1 MLACGTV
8 FFPGLFFITRKLLK
22 SAFKSWNDA
31 DVVAVAVLCPCHSTT
46 IVGFNIATASSDPQ
60 TVWFGAPCMS
70 YIYTMYLSNYHSQK
84 VKGHEAYKKHSLF
97 TIKLFLLR
105 HPLLVVHH
113 MVLLTVFM
121 PITLDCSSYPGN
133 CLNQLSKVGMMQM
146 CLRLLSSVH
155 ATLATIV
162 GFIIATASSDVMSD
176 RHRLTNEFVWFG
188 APYMAFDIYAMY
200 LSNYHSE
207 KVKGHEAY
215 RKHSLLTIKL
225 FLLRHPLLVVHH
237 MVLLTVFMPITLFL
251 RTGLGGDFFIG
262 CFFMAEF
269 STPFVS
275 LGKVLIQLGLED
287 SWLHRVNGVM
297 VLLSFFTCRILLF
310 PYMYWVYGQQYTI
323 PFHKVPFHL
332 QLHCNLANLTILAP
346 QIYWFVLLC
355 RKAYR
360 LYLRQT
366 RSKGQ
371 PAHKDGSKTD

>member
-1 MLACGTV
+1 MFMLAWGTA
-8 FFPGLFFITRKLLK
+8 FFPGLFFISRKVLK
-22 SAFKSWNDA
+22 SVFKSWNDA
-31 DVVAVAVLCPCHSTT
+31 DVFVVSERLV
-46 IVGFNIATASSDPQ
+46 SS
-60 TVWFGAPCMS
+60 
-70 YIYTMYLSNYHSQK
+70 I
-84 VKGHEAYKKHSLF
+84 
-97 TIKLFLLR
+97 
-105 HPLLVVHH
+105 
-113 MVLLTVFM
+113 
-121 PITLDCSSYPGN
+121 
-133 CLNQLSKVGMMQM
+133 
-146 CLRLLSSVH
+146 H

-162 GFIIATASSDVMSD
+162 GFIIATASSDVMYD

-200 LSNYHSE
+200 LSNYHCQ
-207 KVKGHEAY
+207 KLKGHEAY

-237 MVLLTVFMPITLFL
+237 MVLLTVFMPTILFL

-332 QLHCNLANLTILAP
+332 PLHCNLANLSILSP
-346 QIYWFVLLC
+346 QIYWFMLLC
-355 RKAYR
+355 HKAYR

-371 PAHKDGSKTD
+371 LAHKDGSKTD